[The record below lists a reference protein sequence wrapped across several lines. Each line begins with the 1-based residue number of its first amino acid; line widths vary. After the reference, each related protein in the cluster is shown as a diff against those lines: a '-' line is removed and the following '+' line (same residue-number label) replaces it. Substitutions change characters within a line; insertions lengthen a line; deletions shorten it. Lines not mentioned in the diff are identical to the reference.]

1 MRQVRR
7 LYGASPLHLFAVA
20 AALTIV
26 VVAFDGWLKP
36 GTHIIGIL
44 AWLTACAIAYEVVV
58 IPLASLLDRFVL
70 RSSPRRTSQVGL
82 GAVRNY
88 VRIPALLSALLLLAF
103 LPLIFTFG
111 RNSFIQSTGDAP
123 PSYLTRWLLATA
135 AMFAISAVVYGLS
148 VARAARRGPMAP
160 LIVLPAPAGQRGLSA
175 PDSSTPA
182 EPQVVAADR
191 TVSGARLHGS
201 GRARKAVAYSAL
213 AFVLGAAV
221 AGARAVISRAHNRGD
236 G

>member
-26 VVAFDGWLKP
+26 AVALDGWLKP

-70 RSSPRRTSQVGL
+70 RSSRRPTSQPGL

-88 VRIPALLSALLLLAF
+88 VRVPALLSALLLLAF

-148 VARAARRGPMAP
+148 AARAARSGHAS
-160 LIVLPAPAGQRGLSA
+160 LAGRRRQHNQRRHRSA

-182 EPQVVAADR
+182 EPQVVAAGR
-191 TVSGARLHGS
+191 TVPGARLHGS
-201 GRARKAVAYSAL
+201 GRARKVVAYSAL
-213 AFVLGAAV
+213 AFVVGAAA
-221 AGARAVISRAHNRGD
+221 AGARAVVSRSHNRGD